1 MFLEVSNL
9 NVYYGMVQV
18 LWDVSFKVEEREM
31 VTIIG
36 SNGAGKTTT
45 LLTISGVLKPKS
57 GKIFF
62 KNEEITNLPSHEI
75 SKRGISLVPEGRR
88 LFPNLTVTENLLMG
102 AYNQR
107 AREQRFETL
116 KEVFEL
122 FPRLEE
128 RKKQVARTLSG
139 GEAQM
144 LAIARSLMSKPS
156 LLMLDEPSLGL
167 APVLVEEVFEAIKN
181 LKERGTTIL
190 LVEQNVAK
198 GLEIAD
204 RGYILENGKITLEG
218 RGKDLLKSEKVRKAY
233 LAI

>member
-1 MFLEVSNL
+1 
-9 NVYYGMVQV
+9 MVQV

>member
-1 MFLEVSNL
+1 
-9 NVYYGMVQV
+9 MVQV

-218 RGKDLLKSEKVRKAY
+218 RGKDLLKSEKVKKAY

>member
-1 MFLEVSNL
+1 MLLEVKNID
-9 NVYYGMVQV
+9 VYYGMVQV
-18 LWDVSFKVEEREM
+18 LWGISFNVEKGEL
-31 VTIIG
+31 VTIVG

-45 LLTISGVLKPKS
+45 LLTIAGMKKPRSGRIIFN
-57 GKIFF
+57 GK
-62 KNEEITNLPSHEI
+62 EINGLQPHQVA
-75 SKRGISLVPEGRR
+75 KKGISLVPEGRR
-88 LFPNLTVTENLLMG
+88 LFPNLTVKENLLMG
-102 AYNQR
+102 AYIKK
-107 AREQRFETL
+107 AREKRDETL

-128 RKKQVARTLSG
+128 RKNQVARTLSG

-144 LAIARSLMSKPS
+144 LAIARGLMSRPL

-167 APVLVEEVFEAIKN
+167 APKLVSEVFRSIEK
-181 LKERGTTIL
+181 LKKVGTTIL

-204 RGYILENGKITLEG
+204 RGYVLENGRIVLQGEG
-218 RGKDLLKSEKVRKAY
+218 KELLVNEKVRKAY